1 MADGEDIVISGVS
14 GRFPECHNIDEFK
27 EALLSN
33 KVLLTE
39 DERRFPRAYKD
50 VPYTTGKVPDI
61 EKFDA
66 TFFEIHSTQANFMDP
81 RQRILMEVVY
91 EAIIDAGYN
100 PKELRGSNTGVF
112 IAVAMLNSKALPKD
126 ANEYYYIVNNPYH
139 TANRISFY
147 FDFKGPSFAMDSA
160 CSGSLYAFSTAYQK
174 LKAGEIDSAIV
185 GGTNI
190 NFNAREAA
198 ELNQLGV
205 LMKEGPCKIFGKD
218 RAGFNRSEAV
228 CAYLLQKKKNSR
240 KIYAT
245 VLGAGANID
254 GYKSNGITHPS
265 HEIQTT
271 LIKDIYKKSN
281 INPDDVAY
289 FEMHATG
296 TVVGDLVECESIADI
311 FRGNRPKPLL
321 VGSVKSN
328 VGHAESASGVT
339 SLAKLIIAMQSGII
353 PATIN
358 TEPADPKI
366 LAIGKDTFEMV
377 KKNTEYKD
385 GLMAASSFGICGA
398 NAHVVLKPSPL
409 VKHVTKTDAKFDRL
423 VQVSGRTENGINR
436 ILDEIERNA
445 DDDEFL
451 SLLDE
456 VFKQNVD
463 GFEYRGYVV
472 LGKDKQPLRES
483 AQCTSTKRPIWFIFS
498 GLGSQ
503 WTGMARDL
511 MHIDVFKNTFNR
523 CATAIEP
530 YGVDLHKIIMDD
542 TPNSLKDITN
552 IFSSISAVTV
562 ALVDVLTSVG
572 IKPDF
577 IAGHSMGE
585 IGCGYANGGL
595 TPEQAVLLAYAR
607 GYATRQTTLPAGL
620 MAAVGISLEKLQD
633 ILPKD
638 IYIACINNSDGI
650 TISGPEKSIR
660 EFVDTLTQQGIFAR
674 IVETGNI
681 AFHSP
686 YLSDAP
692 KHLLNFIKN
701 LIKNPK
707 KRAEN
712 WISTS
717 VPSEKCNETWA
728 QYDCAEYHVNNY
740 QNTVHFN
747 SIYQH
752 IHKNAIV
759 VEISPHGLLTSVMK
773 RELRSENTLIRL
785 MDRTAKD
792 QTQHLLSAIGKIFM
806 AGGQPDLKSL
816 YPRPSF
822 PLTRGTKFL
831 SSIIEW
837 DHTAKWDC
845 PNPRKQDYFGTPVLV
860 NLSDP
865 KYSYLADHLIDGRSI
880 MPAAGYLVLL
890 WTVLADM
897 QMMDITEIPVIFE
910 NIKLLRAVVLTE
922 ENNVEFVFNVM
933 RKSGNFEIYEG
944 GTVVVTGKIRTPTD
958 VSSEFI
964 YKDFDKIRHKSD
976 AELELETTDVYKE
989 FLMRRYHYRN
999 LFKSILKCNLD
1010 GTAGKVSWNENFTS
1024 FIDCIMQLKILNFKD
1039 RYALNVPVSIKKLVI
1054 DPNIHYE
1061 DVKKN
1066 DNAVYVHHDQYC
1078 NIVRTK
1084 GIEVMGIKF
1093 STAPRRKNIQ
1103 QGEEFENIAFVKYIS
1118 PENKKYNLDQ
1128 SLAIALNIVLQNMF
1142 GFIKNVIVRELKT
1155 EDSKVPN
1162 EIQVKTEL
1170 YYSKKVFVVSEYSS
1184 IKPNNIDSKIDL
1196 LILDYRMIE
1205 KYREYFRTLKE
1216 DAFILCIGNLE
1227 NTKINEFEVIFQ
1239 TASLSLLRLKQDPIT
1254 YDEIIQI
1261 RENDYKWLETIK
1273 TVSKSITSKNVLLYS
1288 ENDYMNGIVGLN
1300 YCLMSEDDIKVAF
1313 RSVLVNQ
1320 IAPPF
1325 SIGNSYYTNQLS
1337 KNLAFNILQDNE
1349 WGTFV
1354 PIAAE
1359 PVKPRVVENAGLTI
1373 FKPGDLSTLGW
1384 TETRKSRSRI
1394 DEANIVDTCY
1404 FAVNYK
1410 DVMISS
1416 GRLKCDSQFIGIEY
1430 SGITKTGKRVMGL
1443 LFGGFKFQVKSDPM
1457 FTWTIPD
1464 SWTLK
1469 EAATVPVTYITCYL
1483 AMIVR
1488 GKMEQN
1494 RSILIH
1500 AGAGGV
1506 GISAINIALSLNSTI
1521 FVTVGSEKKKQ
1532 FLRDLFPQL
1541 KGENIGNS
1549 RDTSFY
1555 NLVKQR
1561 TNGKGVDF
1569 VLNSLSGELFQMSVE
1584 CLANEGSFL
1593 EIGKVD
1599 LLMGSSIDTGIYLDN
1614 CSFHGV
1620 MVDKLYNSTELKKQ
1634 LHKLIQDGIDDGVVK
1649 PLPLKIFELEEIE
1662 SAFRYLASGKNE
1674 GKVVVNMRK
1683 DGSSKPISVPAIP
1696 QIFFYPEKVYIIV
1709 GGLGGMGLEL
1719 AHWLFS
1725 RGARIIILNG
1735 RRNIWSKYQKLSM
1748 NIWESLKYKAIID
1761 LSDTTTMAGAENLLL
1776 EAQNYGPVGGIF
1788 NVALVLRDAPVY
1800 QQTTQMFED
1809 VCRPKIS
1816 SSKNMDV
1823 LTRKMCPQLDHFVMF
1838 SSVVASR
1845 GVMGQTNYG
1854 YANSALERLCERRKR
1869 DKLPGL
1875 AIEWGPVAD
1884 VGVLVTEKFNTKSFG
1899 NLLHQK
1905 PESCWK
1911 ALEQFMILGAA
1922 TCMSCVYKN
1931 NQEEAKKE
1939 KTPIDIVAN
1948 ILGIANI
1955 DTVDKHK
1962 PFNNFGVDSLMAS
1975 EIKQIL
1981 YQEFNKVIEV
1991 EDVRKLN
1998 FEKLSEFLDSE
2009 KK

>member
-14 GRFPECHNIDEFK
+14 GRFPECHSIDEFK

-33 KVLLTE
+33 KLLLTE

-66 TFFEIHSTQANFMDP
+66 EFFKIHSAQANFMDP
-81 RQRILMEVVY
+81 RQRILMEVTF
-91 EAIIDAGYN
+91 ETIIDAGFN

-112 IAVAMLNSKALPKD
+112 IAVGMFNSKELPKD
-126 ANEYYYIVNNPYH
+126 ANEYYYVVNHSYS

-147 FDFKGPSFAMDSA
+147 FDFNGPSFAMDSA
-160 CSGSLYAFSTAYQK
+160 CSGSLYAFSVAYQK
-174 LKAGEIDSAIV
+174 LKAGEIDNAIV
-185 GGTNI
+185 GSTTI
-190 NFNAREAA
+190 NYSAREAA

-205 LMKEGPCKIFGKD
+205 LMKDGGCKIFGKE
-218 RAGFNRSEAV
+218 RAGFNRSETV

-240 KIYAT
+240 RIYAT
-245 VLGAGANID
+245 VLGAGANMD
-254 GYKSNGITHPS
+254 GYKSEGITCPS
-265 HEIQTT
+265 HKLQTT
-271 LIKDIYKKSN
+271 LIKDIYTKNN

-296 TVVGDLVECESIADI
+296 TVVGDLIESKSVAEV
-311 FRGNRPKPLL
+311 FRGNRTKPLL
-321 VGSVKSN
+321 IGSVKSN
-328 VGHAESASGVT
+328 VGHAEVAAGVT
-339 SLAKLIIAMQSGII
+339 SLAKLIIAMQSGVI

-358 TEPADPKI
+358 TEPVDPKI
-366 LAIGKDTFEMV
+366 LAIGKDTFEV
-377 KKNTEYKD
+377 VQTNTEYKD
-385 GLMAASSFGICGA
+385 GLMAVNSLGICGA

-409 VKHVTKTDAKFDRL
+409 MKKVTKTDAKCDRL

-445 DDDEFL
+445 GDDEFL
-451 SLLDE
+451 LLLDE
-456 VFKQNVD
+456 IYKQSID
-463 GFEYRGYVV
+463 GFDYRGYVV
-472 LGKDKQPLRES
+472 LGKDKPPLKES
-483 AQCTSTKRPIWFIFS
+483 AHCTSTKRPIWFIFS

-523 CATAIEP
+523 CARALKP
-530 YGVDLHKIIMDD
+530 HGVDLHKVIMDD

-562 ALVDVLTSVG
+562 ALVDVMTSIG

-577 IAGHSMGE
+577 MAGHSMGE
-585 IGCGYANGGL
+585 IGCAYANGGI

-607 GYATRQTTLPAGL
+607 GYATRQTTIPAGL
-620 MAAVGISLEKLQD
+620 MAAVGISHEKLKE
-633 ILPKD
+633 ILPHD
-638 IYIACINNSDGI
+638 IYIACINNSDGT

-660 EFVDTLTQQGIFAR
+660 EFVDKLTHQGIFAR
-674 IVETGNI
+674 VVETGNI

-701 LIKNPK
+701 LIKNPQ
-707 KRAEN
+707 KRADN

-717 VPSEKCNETWA
+717 VPSDKSNETWS

-740 QNTVHFN
+740 QNTVNFN
-747 SIYQH
+747 SIYKH

-773 RELRSENTLIRL
+773 RELSSENTLIRL

-792 QTQHLLSAIGKIFM
+792 QGQYLLSAIGKIFI

-822 PLTRGTKFL
+822 PITRGTKFL
-831 SSIIEW
+831 SSLIEW
-837 DHTAKWDC
+837 DHSTKWDC
-845 PNPRKQDYFGTPVLV
+845 PSFINQDYFGRSVSV
-860 NLSDP
+860 NLSDA
-865 KYSYLADHLIDGRSI
+865 KYSHLGDHVIDGRSI
-880 MPAAGYLVLL
+880 MPAVGYLVLL

-897 QMMDITEIPVIFE
+897 QMMDITETPVVFE

-922 ENNVEFVFNVM
+922 EKNVEFVFNVM

-964 YKDFDKIRHKSD
+964 LKDFDKIKYKTD
-976 AELELETTDVYKE
+976 AELNLEKADIYKE
-989 FLMRRYHYRN
+989 FLMRRYQYQD
-999 LFKSILKCNLD
+999 LFKCILKCNLD
-1010 GTAGKVSWNENFTS
+1010 GTEGKVSWNENFTS
-1024 FIDCIMQLKILNFKD
+1024 FIDCIMQLKILHFKN

-1061 DVKKN
+1061 DVKK
-1066 DNAVYVHHDQYC
+1066 DNAVYVHHDPYS

-1084 GIEVMGIKF
+1084 GIEVMGVKF

-1103 QGEEFENIAFVKYIS
+1103 LGEHLENIAFVKYTS
-1118 PENKKYNLDQ
+1118 LENKKYNLDQ
-1128 SLAIALNIVLQNMF
+1128 SLQIALNIVLQNMF
-1142 GFIKNVIVRELKT
+1142 GFIKNIIIRELKT
-1155 EDSKVPN
+1155 DDSKIPS

-1170 YYSKKVFVVSEYSS
+1170 FYYKKIFTVSEYSS
-1184 IKPNNIDSKIDL
+1184 IQPNNIDSKIEL
-1196 LILDYRMIE
+1196 LILDDLMIE
-1205 KYREYFRTLKE
+1205 KYRKAFSNLKKN
-1216 DAFILCIGNLE
+1216 AFILCIGNLE
-1227 NTKINEFEVIFQ
+1227 NTKINELEVIFQ
-1239 TASLSLLRLKQDPIT
+1239 TPSLTLLRLKQDAIT
-1254 YDEIIQI
+1254 FDEVIQI
-1261 RENDYKWLETIK
+1261 SENDYKWLEKIK
-1273 TVSKSITSKNVLLYS
+1273 TVSNSINSKDVLLYS
-1288 ENDYMNGIVGLN
+1288 ENEYTNGIVGLN
-1300 YCLMSEDDIKVAF
+1300 HCLMSEDDIKVAF

-1354 PIAAE
+1354 PIAVE
-1359 PVKPRVVENAGLTI
+1359 PVQTKVVENAALTV
-1373 FKPGDLSTLGW
+1373 FKPGDLSTIGW
-1384 TETRKSRSRI
+1384 TETKNCSSMVNE
-1394 DEANIVDTCY
+1394 DNIVDTHY

-1416 GRLKCDSQFIGIEY
+1416 GRLKNDNNFIGNEY
-1430 SGITKTGKRVMGL
+1430 SGITKKGKRVMGS
-1443 LFGGFKFQVKSDPM
+1443 LFSGFKFQVETDPE
-1457 FTWTIPD
+1457 FTWTIPE
-1464 SWTLK
+1464 SWTLE
-1469 EAATVPVTYITCYL
+1469 EAATVPITYVTCYYAL
-1483 AMIVR
+1483 IVR

-1494 RSILIH
+1494 CSILIH
-1500 AGAGGV
+1500 AGAGGI

-1521 FVTVGSEKKKQ
+1521 FVTVGSEKKKR

-1541 KGENIGNS
+1541 KEENIGNS

-1569 VLNSLSGELFQMSVE
+1569 VLNSLAGEHFQMSVE
-1584 CLANEGSFL
+1584 CLAQEGTFL
-1593 EIGKVD
+1593 EIGKMD
-1599 LLMGSSIDTGIYLDN
+1599 LLMGSTIDTGIYLKN

-1620 MVDKLYNSTELKKQ
+1620 MVDELINSIEIKKKIHRLVQ
-1634 LHKLIQDGIDDGVVK
+1634 EGIDTGVVK
-1649 PLPLKIFELEEIE
+1649 PLPLKTFKLEEIE
-1662 SAFRYLASGKNE
+1662 SAVRYLSSGKNY
-1674 GKVVVNMRK
+1674 GKVLVNIRK
-1683 DGSSKPISVPAIP
+1683 DGTSNLISAKPEIS
-1696 QIFFYPEKVYIIV
+1696 FYPEKVYIII

-1725 RGARIIILNG
+1725 KGARIIILNG
-1735 RRNIWSKYQKLSM
+1735 RRTIWSKYQELSM
-1748 NIWESLKYKAIID
+1748 NIWRSLKYKAVID
-1761 LSDTTTMAGAENLLL
+1761 LSDTTTMSGAENLLL
-1776 EAQNYGPVGGIF
+1776 EAQKYGPVGGIF
-1788 NVALVLRDAPVY
+1788 NSALVLRDAPIY

-1823 LTRKMCPQLDHFVMF
+1823 LTRKMCQQLDHFVMF
-1838 SSVVASR
+1838 SSVVATR

-1854 YANSALERLCERRKR
+1854 YANSALERLCEQRKR
-1869 DKLPGL
+1869 DNLPGL

-1884 VGVLVTEKFNTKSFG
+1884 VGVLMTEKFNTKSFG

-1905 PESCWK
+1905 PESCYK
-1911 ALEQFMILGAA
+1911 LLEQFMILDTAA
-1922 TCMSCVYKN
+1922 CISSVYKN
-1931 NQEEAKKE
+1931 SQEVAKKE

-1948 ILGIANI
+1948 ILGIASI
-1955 DTVDKHK
+1955 DTVDKQK

-1991 EDVRKLN
+1991 EDVRKLT
-1998 FEKLSEFLDSE
+1998 FAKLSEYLNCE
-2009 KK
+2009 KN